1 MTRFLGCIAGLTT
14 LLLSAGTLLAA
25 AGGKDANEY
34 VLTGSRE
41 ALWVLRQRA
50 DEYDVVAKPL
60 SKEWSWQARGLTGK
74 PLAAVATDTRLL
86 TFFPG
91 RSVLIHALQS
101 ATPTTG
107 PSPADPNW
115 PSDASP
121 AALCATEGIGKHRGS
136 VVAVVRLASDVD
148 KASDRAKAAVDDLAR
163 AIDEDGDPDEAA
175 IDRMA
180 GALAEKAAGER
191 LALAEMHEPRLG
203 VFLYTGSEWKLL
215 TSLPCR
221 EWRAGEPIYA
231 GSVAGSLQLWL
242 PGCVPSADAVH
253 HPPEADPNATPAVVS
268 FNGNRWT
275 VQLTREQIGR
285 LDPVGMTA
293 LENHLV
299 LLGRSARKPADPNT
313 PLTTAPATEPASQ
326 PDELSLLAY
335 DVAGGTLT
343 RQTVAPAE
351 GVDLSA
357 AGPLVGVTRLGGLVI
372 LAWEPVSP
380 GKPLLLGKLG
390 LDGRIVGTEP
400 LTVLTEPE
408 PSGDAAQVIEIM
420 MGAVLVAMFIPLF
433 ILRPRGPQKPFGLPK
448 LYVPGNLLKRLAA
461 GAMDL
466 LPFMLVASAAFGVE
480 PETMDELWE
489 MTKVENLPVEYAYW
503 LVSMLGCYV
512 AYGVVMEYRFGATVG
527 KLITRLRVVG
537 NGGEDPDLRACFLR
551 NIVKIVELVT
561 FLLPLLI
568 VLPIVTPFNQRL
580 GDMLARTTVV
590 EKASI
595 DLARRAETLDV
606 PEQVRPHET
615 DAEHRDTSG
624 DDEHSQE

>member
-1 MTRFLGCIAGLTT
+1 
-14 LLLSAGTLLAA
+14 
-25 AGGKDANEY
+25 
-34 VLTGSRE
+34 
-41 ALWVLRQRA
+41 
-50 DEYDVVAKPL
+50 
-60 SKEWSWQARGLTGK
+60 
-74 PLAAVATDTRLL
+74 
-86 TFFPG
+86 
-91 RSVLIHALQS
+91 
-101 ATPTTG
+101 
-107 PSPADPNW
+107 
-115 PSDASP
+115 
-121 AALCATEGIGKHRGS
+121 
-136 VVAVVRLASDVD
+136 
-148 KASDRAKAAVDDLAR
+148 
-163 AIDEDGDPDEAA
+163 
-175 IDRMA
+175 
-180 GALAEKAAGER
+180 
-191 LALAEMHEPRLG
+191 
-203 VFLYTGSEWKLL
+203 
-215 TSLPCR
+215 
-221 EWRAGEPIYA
+221 
-231 GSVAGSLQLWL
+231 
-242 PGCVPSADAVH
+242 
-253 HPPEADPNATPAVVS
+253 
-268 FNGNRWT
+268 
-275 VQLTREQIGR
+275 
-285 LDPVGMTA
+285 
-293 LENHLV
+293 
-299 LLGRSARKPADPNT
+299 
-313 PLTTAPATEPASQ
+313 
-326 PDELSLLAY
+326 
-335 DVAGGTLT
+335 
-343 RQTVAPAE
+343 
-351 GVDLSA
+351 
-357 AGPLVGVTRLGGLVI
+357 LGGLVI